1 MLTVGL
7 TGGMASGKSTVAGLL
22 RQRGAAVR
30 DADAIVAELYA
41 PGGAGTALLAE
52 ELGREVLDAEG
63 GVDRRKLAARI
74 AEDSALL
81 PRVER
86 LIHPLVLQAI
96 EHWLD
101 EAAAQGVSVAVVE
114 AALLVETGAYRRFHR
129 LVVVT
134 APWSL
139 RHARLTAQGFPFWR
153 FQALTTAQAGD
164 EEKASRAHYLVDNS
178 GSLEELADKVE
189 RLWSL
194 LLADSQRLALGL
206 PLAQGPALR
215 L

>member
-7 TGGMASGKSTVAGLL
+7 TGGMASGKSTVACLL

-41 PGGAGTALLAE
+41 PGGAGAALLAE
-52 ELGREVLDAEG
+52 ELGPGVLDGQG
-63 GVDRRKLAARI
+63 GVDHGKLAARI
-74 AEDSALL
+74 AQDRSLL

-96 EHWLD
+96 DLWLG
-101 EAAAQGVSVAVVE
+101 ETAAQRVSVAVVE

-134 APWSL
+134 APWAL
-139 RHARLTAQGFPFWR
+139 RRARLAAQGLPSWR
-153 FQALTTAQAGD
+153 FQPLAAAQAED

-178 GSLEELADKVE
+178 GSLEELAGKVE

-194 LLADSQRLALGL
+194 LLADSQRLTQGL